1 MIVNFLFLFLFLK
14 GDIALVNIY
23 VKIVDELLRLDKC
36 DIKLV
41 VELRFIFCFYFR
53 VKNYFTNIYIYIC
66 RGEIYKS
73 TVDFWPRAK
82 SSHDKKGKRGQK
94 ISSPILLSPVY
105 FKRRLRRNV
114 SSDTQIWAKCAPPP
128 Q

>member
-41 VELRFIFCFYFR
+41 VELRFFFF
-53 VKNYFTNIYIYIC
+53 F
-66 RGEIYKS
+66 
-73 TVDFWPRAK
+73 F
-82 SSHDKKGKRGQK
+82 
-94 ISSPILLSPVY
+94 
-105 FKRRLRRNV
+105 FFF
-114 SSDTQIWAKCAPPP
+114 
-128 Q
+128 